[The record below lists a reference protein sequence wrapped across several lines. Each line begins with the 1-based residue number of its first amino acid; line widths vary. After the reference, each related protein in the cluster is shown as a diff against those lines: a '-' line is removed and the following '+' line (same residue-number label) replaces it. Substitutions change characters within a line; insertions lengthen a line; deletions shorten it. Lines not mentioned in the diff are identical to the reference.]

1 MSAVS
6 RLVRARMAARARAAD
21 LRWRNPPELKVHP
34 AGSDTT
40 VYYLV
45 PHLSEPTGGVKV
57 MYQHVDLLNEMG
69 IAAAVLHEPDGFR
82 ASWFANQTPVVSAS
96 SIHLRANDIL
106 VIPECYAPG
115 FASLPDE
122 VRKFVINQA
131 AYHTFDLVDGDPYA
145 QVPNLLGLLTVSL
158 DSADMLRFTFPG
170 LSVSRTRPVVRAD
183 VFHRGPQALPRLA
196 FLPDRRAAERHQLLQ
211 MLRARGVDWELAPI
225 HGVPE
230 AEVARLM
237 RESAIFLSF
246 SERDGFG
253 LPPAEA
259 MASGCYVIGYDGGGG
274 REFFDPAYSAPVSD
288 QLGFARAV
296 VEAVARP
303 LDELAALGAK
313 ASEHV
318 LGTYTVDGLR
328 SDLRAAFE
336 GVLA

>member
-1 MSAVS
+1 MSTVT
-6 RLVRARMAARARAAD
+6 RLLRARMAARARAAD
-21 LRWRNPPELKVHP
+21 LSWRNPPQLKVHP
-34 AGSDTT
+34 ASNGPT

-45 PHLSEPTGGVKV
+45 PHLREPTGGVKV
-57 MYQHVDLLNEMG
+57 MYRHVDLLNDMG

-82 ASWFANQTPVVSAS
+82 ASWFAHQTRIVSANA
-96 SIHLRANDIL
+96 IRLCANDIL

-115 FASLPDE
+115 FGLLPPE
-122 VRKFVINQA
+122 VRKFVFNQA

-145 QVPNLLGLLTVSL
+145 QVPNLLGLLTVSQ
-158 DSADMLRFTFPG
+158 DSADLLRFTFPG
-170 LSVSRTRPVVRAD
+170 LPVWRTRPLVRAD
-183 VFHRGPQALPRLA
+183 IFHRGPQPLRRLA

-211 MLRARGVDWELAPI
+211 MLRARGVDWEPAPI
-225 HGVPE
+225 KGVPE
-230 AEVARLM
+230 AEVARIM

-274 REFFDPAYSAPVSD
+274 REFFDPAYSAPVTD

-296 VEAVARP
+296 LDATARP

-328 SDLRAAFE
+328 ADLLAAFE
-336 GVLA
+336 GVVA